1 MNQIILLVGVVIMIC
16 VLMGRVTSR
25 LAVPSLLIFIGL
37 GMLFGEDGI
46 FRIVFDDYGV
56 TETICSVSLIF
67 IIFYGGFGTNVKE
80 AKSVA
85 AKALLLSTLGV
96 ALTTGFVGVF
106 VHLALR
112 LPWLESFLVGSVI
125 ASTDAASVFNILRT
139 KKLDLKYHTA
149 SLLEL
154 ESGSNDPVSYMLT
167 VVFIAMMSGKA
178 VSLPLMLA
186 QQIGFGLACGA
197 VAGRLA
203 VWAMDRFSF
212 QIEEGNTI
220 FAVAAMLV
228 SYALPQVIGGNGY
241 LAVYLCGIIM
251 GNSRIPEKRN
261 LMHVFDT
268 VTGIAQM
275 MIFFLVL
282 LPAALIMLFM
292 TVIARPAA
300 VAAILLPFRSHIR
313 QIGVVSWAG
322 LRGAASIVF
331 AIMAVLSKVPMHYN
345 LYNLVFCVV
354 LLSIAVQGTFLPL
367 VSEKLRMI
375 DRNMDVRRTFNDYEK
390 ESSIHFVKTHIQEG
404 HLFCGKRVR
413 DISLPP
419 EMLIVMIL
427 RGEEK
432 RIPNGDTL
440 LLAGDLLILAAPE
453 FTEGENLIL
462 RERTTVRGDKWTGK
476 TLKEVPLS
484 KGTLVVSVR
493 RGEETLIPT
502 GNTRIQEGDIL
513 IIAKY

>member
-106 VHLALR
+106 VHLALH

-167 VVFIAMMSGKA
+167 VVFLVMMSGKE

-186 QQIGFGLACGA
+186 QQIGFGLLCGA
-197 VAGRLA
+197 AAGRLA
-203 VWAMDRFSF
+203 VWCMDRFSF

-275 MIFFLVL
+275 MI
-282 LPAALIMLFM
+282 
-292 TVIARPAA
+292 
-300 VAAILLPFRSHIR
+300 
-313 QIGVVSWAG
+313 
-322 LRGAASIVF
+322 
-331 AIMAVLSKVPMHYN
+331 
-345 LYNLVFCVV
+345 
-354 LLSIAVQGTFLPL
+354 
-367 VSEKLRMI
+367 
-375 DRNMDVRRTFNDYEK
+375 
-390 ESSIHFVKTHIQEG
+390 
-404 HLFCGKRVR
+404 
-413 DISLPP
+413 
-419 EMLIVMIL
+419 L

-462 RERTTVRGDKWTGK
+462 RERTTVKGDKWTGK

-493 RGEETLIPT
+493 RGEETLIPV
-502 GNTRIQEGDIL
+502 GDTRIQEGDTL

>member
-85 AKALLLSTLGV
+85 TKALLLSTLGV

-220 FAVAAMLV
+220 FAVAGYAGKLRAAAGNWRKRLPGSV
-228 SYALPQVIGGNGY
+228 SLRASSWEIPG
-241 LAVYLCGIIM
+241 
-251 GNSRIPEKRN
+251 IPEKRN

-275 MIFFLVL
+275 MIFFLLGLLATPSELPAVL

-313 QIGVVSWAG
+313 QIAWCPGRTARCC
-322 LRGAASIVF
+322 L
-331 AIMAVLSKVPMHYN
+331 H
-345 LYNLVFCVV
+345 CVCDHGC
-354 LLSIAVQGTFLPL
+354 LEQSADAL
-367 VSEKLRMI
+367 
-375 DRNMDVRRTFNDYEK
+375 
-390 ESSIHFVKTHIQEG
+390 
-404 HLFCGKRVR
+404 
-413 DISLPP
+413 
-419 EMLIVMIL
+419 
-427 RGEEK
+427 
-432 RIPNGDTL
+432 
-440 LLAGDLLILAAPE
+440 
-453 FTEGENLIL
+453 
-462 RERTTVRGDKWTGK
+462 
-476 TLKEVPLS
+476 
-484 KGTLVVSVR
+484 
-493 RGEETLIPT
+493 
-502 GNTRIQEGDIL
+502 
-513 IIAKY
+513 

>member
-1 MNQIILLVGVVIMIC
+1 M
-16 VLMGRVTSR
+16 
-25 LAVPSLLIFIGL
+25 
-37 GMLFGEDGI
+37 
-46 FRIVFDDYGV
+46 
-56 TETICSVSLIF
+56 
-67 IIFYGGFGTNVKE
+67 
-80 AKSVA
+80 
-85 AKALLLSTLGV
+85 
-96 ALTTGFVGVF
+96 
-106 VHLALR
+106 
-112 LPWLESFLVGSVI
+112 
-125 ASTDAASVFNILRT
+125 FNILRT

-275 MIFFLVL
+275 MIFFLLGLLATPSELPAVL

-300 VAAILLPFRSHIR
+300 VAAIL
-313 QIGVVSWAG
+313 GG
-322 LRGAASIVF
+322 
-331 AIMAVLSKVPMHYN
+331 
-345 LYNLVFCVV
+345 
-354 LLSIAVQGTFLPL
+354 IARCCL
-367 VSEKLRMI
+367 
-375 DRNMDVRRTFNDYEK
+375 N
-390 ESSIHFVKTHIQEG
+390 
-404 HLFCGKRVR
+404 
-413 DISLPP
+413 
-419 EMLIVMIL
+419 
-427 RGEEK
+427 
-432 RIPNGDTL
+432 RICDHGCFEQSADAL
-440 LLAGDLLILAAPE
+440 
-453 FTEGENLIL
+453 
-462 RERTTVRGDKWTGK
+462 
-476 TLKEVPLS
+476 
-484 KGTLVVSVR
+484 
-493 RGEETLIPT
+493 
-502 GNTRIQEGDIL
+502 
-513 IIAKY
+513 

>member
-1 MNQIILLVGVVIMIC
+1 ME
-16 VLMGRVTSR
+16 S
-25 LAVPSLLIFIGL
+25 S
-37 GMLFGEDGI
+37 
-46 FRIVFDDYGV
+46 RIVFDDYGV

-106 VHLALR
+106 VHLALH

-167 VVFIAMMSGKA
+167 VVFLAMMSGKE

-186 QQIGFGLACGA
+186 QQIGFGLLCGA
-197 VAGRLA
+197 AAGRLA
-203 VWAMDRFSF
+203 VWCMDRFSF

-275 MIFFLVL
+275 MIFFLLGLLAIPSELPAVL
-282 LPAALIMLFM
+282 FPAALITLFL
-292 TVIARPAA
+292 TVVARPAA
-300 VAAILLPFRSHIR
+300 VAAILLPFPLPSSPGWRGILGRPARRGIHCIR
-313 QIGVVSWAG
+313 NHGRFE
-322 LRGAASIVF
+322 RGADA
-331 AIMAVLSKVPMHYN
+331 L
-345 LYNLVFCVV
+345 
-354 LLSIAVQGTFLPL
+354 
-367 VSEKLRMI
+367 
-375 DRNMDVRRTFNDYEK
+375 
-390 ESSIHFVKTHIQEG
+390 
-404 HLFCGKRVR
+404 
-413 DISLPP
+413 
-419 EMLIVMIL
+419 
-427 RGEEK
+427 
-432 RIPNGDTL
+432 
-440 LLAGDLLILAAPE
+440 
-453 FTEGENLIL
+453 
-462 RERTTVRGDKWTGK
+462 
-476 TLKEVPLS
+476 
-484 KGTLVVSVR
+484 
-493 RGEETLIPT
+493 
-502 GNTRIQEGDIL
+502 
-513 IIAKY
+513 